1 MFCQPQARWDRPVSS
16 YPPVKIRV
24 YPDDCDSFGHVNQSS
39 FLRLFERARW
49 ETLVP
54 GPGMDVFARHG
65 VWPVVRKTMIEY
77 HASAVPGDLVRFEIL
92 VTHVG
97 HTSFSMHGTARR
109 DSDGTL
115 LAEAN
120 FVLVCVDRE
129 SRPQQVPDEISAF
142 FGTKPALRASSPR
155 HLLVRGVATGVD
167 VLGEGPAIL
176 FVHGFPLDR
185 SMWKHLTATL
195 TGWRRIAPDLR
206 GMGTSDEAASG
217 YSVREYADDL
227 AELLDLLQVRDA
239 VICGFS
245 MGGYVA
251 FEFWRR
257 HADRVRALVLVN
269 TQAGADDAEGR
280 SGRDRMIKQV
290 KREGPAALS
299 DSLIPKLLAPSS
311 IDTMPPVVEHVRT
324 MIARSPAG
332 GVIGALQA
340 MKARPDSTATLADIS
355 VPTLVVAGKE
365 DQLIPLGRAEALA
378 ERIPGAQLTV
388 IPGAGHLAP
397 LEQPVAT
404 GRVISEFLEAL
415 PQANG

>member
-1 MFCQPQARWDRPVSS
+1 VSS
-16 YPPVKIRV
+16 YPAVKFRV
-24 YPDDCDSFGHVNQSS
+24 YPDDCDSFGHMNQSS

-54 GPGMDVFARHG
+54 GPGMDGFDRHG
-65 VWPVVRKTMIEY
+65 VWPVVRKTTIEY
-77 HASAVPGDLVRFEIL
+77 HASALPGDLVRFDMS

-97 HTSFSMHGTARR
+97 RTSFSMHGTARR

-115 LAEAN
+115 LAEAS
-120 FVLVCVDRE
+120 FVLVCVDRRSQPSE
-129 SRPQQVPDEISAF
+129 VPDEIARF
-142 FGTKPALRASSPR
+142 FGVRPTVRMSSPR
-155 HLLVRGVATGVD
+155 QLLVRGVATGVD
-167 VLGEGPAIL
+167 VMGEGPAVL

-185 SMWKHLTATL
+185 TMWQHLTATL

-206 GMGTSDEAASG
+206 GMGTSDEAATG
-217 YSVREYADDL
+217 YALGEYAEDL
-227 AELLDLLQVRDA
+227 AELLNLLQVRDA
-239 VICGFS
+239 VVCGFS

-257 HADRVRALVLVN
+257 YADRVRAMVLVN
-269 TQAGADDAEGR
+269 TRADPDDAEAR
-280 SGRDRMIKQV
+280 SGRDRMIKVV
-290 KREGPAALS
+290 KREGPVGMSDALV
-299 DSLIPKLLAPSS
+299 PRLLAPSS
-311 IDTMPPVVEHVRT
+311 VDTMPTVVEHVRT

-340 MKARPDSTATLADIS
+340 MKARPDSTDTLAGIR

-365 DQLIPLGRAEALA
+365 DQIIPLERSEAMAEQ
-378 ERIPGAQLTV
+378 IPGAQLTV

-404 GRVISEFLEAL
+404 ARVISEFLEAL
-415 PQANG
+415 P